1 MLPRVAAAA
10 LLPVLLVVATLTAR
24 AQTPDP
30 NLQNLLTGLV
40 NGTEVML
47 VTPLATGQFQVTSL
61 NPGGRLS
68 APDAAAAIDRARAQ
82 LQQLGEPNPTAEEIA
97 RVLAGGPINTPAGRV
112 QAAGILPASGHPA
125 SIRSQVVAAG
135 TPLPGA
141 APGTSSAGGSAPVN
155 ARDQAIRELAQ
166 LGIINPSED
175 QIRTALVGGPLNTV
189 NGVVQLPGILP
200 R

>member
-1 MLPRVAAAA
+1 MLPRVASA
-10 LLPVLLVVATLTAR
+10 LLLGLAAFVAR
-24 AQTPDP
+24 AQSPDP
-30 NLQNLLTGLV
+30 NLQNLLTGLM

-68 APDAAAAIDRARAQ
+68 APDAVAAIDRARAQ
-82 LQQLGEPNPTAEEIA
+82 LQNLGEPNPTAEEIA
-97 RVLAGGPINTPAGRV
+97 RMLAGGPINTPSGRV
-112 QAAGILPASGHPA
+112 QAAGILPASGRPA

-141 APGTSSAGGSAPVN
+141 APGTSAAGGSAPMN
-155 ARDQAIRELAQ
+155 AREEAIRELASI
-166 LGIINPSED
+166 GIINPSED

>member
-1 MLPRVAAAA
+1 MLPRFAAA
-10 LLPVLLVVATLTAR
+10 VLLVLAAR
-24 AQTPDP
+24 HAQAQAPDP

-47 VTPLATGQFQVTSL
+47 VTPLASGQFQVTSL
-61 NPGGRLS
+61 EPGGRLS

-82 LQQLGEPNPTAEEIA
+82 LQSLGEPNPTAEEIA
-97 RVLAGGPINTPAGRV
+97 RVLAGGPINTPSGRV

-125 SIRSQVVAAG
+125 TIRSQVVAAG
-135 TPLPGA
+135 TPLPSGT
-141 APGTSSAGGSAPVN
+141 PGYSSAAGGSAPPNV
-155 ARDQAIRELAQ
+155 RDEAIRELAQ

-175 QIRTALVGGPLNTV
+175 QIRAALVGGPLNTV
-189 NGVVQLPGILP
+189 NGVVQMPGILP

>member
-1 MLPRVAAAA
+1 MLPRAAAA
-10 LLPVLLVVATLTAR
+10 LAVLALALPAR
-24 AQTPDP
+24 AQSPDP
-30 NLQNLLTGLV
+30 NLQNLLNGLI

-47 VTPLATGQFQVTSL
+47 VTPLSSGQFQVTSL
-61 NPGGRLS
+61 NPGGRL
-68 APDAAAAIDRARAQ
+68 APPDAAAAIDRARAQ
-82 LQQLGEPNPTAEEIA
+82 LTSLGEPNPTAEEIA
-97 RVLAGGPINTPAGRV
+97 RVLAGGPINTPGGRV

-141 APGTSSAGGSAPVN
+141 PPGTSSAGGSAPVN
-155 ARDQAIRELAQ
+155 ARDQAIRELAE

-189 NGVVQLPGILP
+189 NGVVQMPGILP

>member
-1 MLPRVAAAA
+1 MLPRAAAA
-10 LLPVLLVVATLTAR
+10 VVVACIALSAR
-24 AQTPDP
+24 AQAPDP
-30 NLQNLLTGLV
+30 NLQNLLNGLV

-47 VTPLATGQFQVTSL
+47 VTPLNNGEFQVTSL
-61 NPGGRLS
+61 QPGGRLS

-82 LQQLGEPNPTAEEIA
+82 LTSLGEPNPTADEIA

-125 SIRSQVVAAG
+125 SIRSQVVAG
-135 TPLPGA
+135 GVPLPGA
-141 APGTSSAGGSAPVN
+141 APAASYAGGSAPPS
-155 ARDQAIRELAQ
+155 AREQAIRELAQ

-175 QIRTALVGGPLNTV
+175 QIRTALVGGPLYTV
-189 NGVVQLPGILP
+189 NGTVQLPGILP